1 MLAGKTILVTG
12 ASRGIGKAIAEV
24 YAKHSAKVV
33 ITGSSL
39 ATLQEVQKTI
49 GGDVHCIAC
58 DLSEA
63 KNVDALIEEV
73 LTKHQGVDALVNNAG
88 IYEKGNATEGDPDA
102 WARMMRINVDAPMRL
117 TRKLSEKMV
126 AQKSGAVINVASVCA
141 VESMSG
147 TSAAYAASK
156 HALWGWSRSI
166 YTSLRHHNVKVMAI
180 NPGLVSTD
188 MTGGLPGVI
197 KERMIQPS
205 DIADVAML
213 PFTLSPGCVPEE
225 ITLRLAVSAFPSA

>member
-126 AQKSGAVINVASVCA
+126 AQKSGAVINVASVCGI
-141 VESMSG
+141 EPMNG
-147 TSAAYAASK
+147 GLAAYAASK

-180 NPGLVSTD
+180 NPGMVSTEMVGQFVPED
-188 MTGGLPGVI
+188 FLR
-197 KERMIQPS
+197 ERMIQPS
-205 DIADVAML
+205 DLADVAML
-213 PFTLSPGCVPEE
+213 PFTLSAGCVPEE
-225 ITLRLAVSAFPSA
+225 ITLRLALPPKP